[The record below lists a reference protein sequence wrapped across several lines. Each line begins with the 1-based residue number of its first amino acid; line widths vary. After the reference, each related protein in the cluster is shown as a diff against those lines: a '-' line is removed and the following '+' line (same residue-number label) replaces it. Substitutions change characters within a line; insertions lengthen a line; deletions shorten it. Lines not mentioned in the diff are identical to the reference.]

1 MRVLF
6 RSVRHPVQQ
15 CPSRCSNRGAPARHE
30 PRRTARP
37 AGPRLQKTRHHREG
51 HTMNRLIWRTALAA
65 MLLATAVSHAQE
77 EAAADDV
84 YEIAPEPDS
93 RMPDGRR
100 SEERRV
106 GKECGRTC
114 RSRWVANR

>member
-65 MLLATAVSHAQE
+65 MLLATAVSHAQA
-77 EAAADDV
+77 EAAADDA
-84 YEIAPEPDS
+84 YEIAPE
-93 RMPDGRR
+93 R
-100 SEERRV
+100 SDERRGGQERV
-106 GKECGRTC
+106 SKS
-114 RSRWVANR
+114 RSGWWTAQ